1 MRRGVSLVRRGRESS
16 EERRGVSLVRRGV
29 SLVRRG
35 RESSEERKRV

>member
-1 MRRGVSLVRRGRESS
+1 MRRGRESS
-16 EERRGVSLVRRGV
+16 EEREE

>member
-1 MRRGVSLVRRGRESS
+1 MRRGRESS
-16 EERRGVSLVRRGV
+16 EERRGV